1 MEPLKRFKPAEFSIV
16 QQKNVLYTSQNAG
29 KKIFLQKKLVFLSRF
44 RYVQVMT
51 KDLTQGKPFNLILG
65 FSVPLLFGY
74 LFQQFYNIVD
84 TVIVGK
90 FLGKEALAAV
100 GSTGSVNFLI
110 IGFCMGVCSGF
121 AIPVANKFGAKDFKT
136 MRQLIACSA
145 ELSAV
150 FSIAFAIL
158 TVLFCKPLLI
168 LMQTP
173 SNILDYA
180 SNYIRIIFAGI
191 PIVFLYNILA
201 GILRSVGDSR
211 TPLLFLVISSV
222 LNIAL
227 DLLFILVF
235 KLGVEGAAY
244 ATLLAQLI
252 SGLSCLIY
260 IAKKFEILHLT
271 KADWKIRP
279 QLFPKLIRTGFPMGL
294 QYSITAIGSVILQT
308 SVNTL
313 GSDAVAAITA
323 GAKTHIFF
331 CCPFDALGS
340 TMATWAGQNAGAGKL
355 PRIKKGLFQSSL
367 IGLVYSAAAF
377 FVLYF
382 FGKYFGLLFLS
393 AEETEILSMVH
404 FFLISNALFYFPL
417 TLVNVIR
424 FCIQGMGY
432 SRLAVLAGL
441 FELIGRALIAI
452 GFVPKF
458 GFKAACFASPTAW
471 ILADIF
477 LIIAFFACYKNLEK
491 KELIFRAGFDETRP
505 EF

>member
-1 MEPLKRFKPAEFSIV
+1 
-16 QQKNVLYTSQNAG
+16 
-29 KKIFLQKKLVFLSRF
+29 
-44 RYVQVMT
+44 MT
-51 KDLTQGKPFNLILG
+51 KDLTQGKPFELILG

-84 TVIVGK
+84 TVIVGQ

-121 AIPVANKFGAKDFKT
+121 SIPVANKFGAKDYNT
-136 MRQLIACSA
+136 MRQLVASSV

-150 FSIAFAIL
+150 FSLLFAIL
-158 TVLFCKPLLI
+158 TVAFCRPLLV
-168 LMQTP
+168 LMRTP
-173 SNILDYA
+173 ENILDYA

-191 PIVFLYNILA
+191 PVVFLYNILA
-201 GILRSVGDSR
+201 GILRAVGDSR

-227 DLLFILVF
+227 DLLFILIF

-244 ATLLAQLI
+244 ATVLAQFV
-252 SGLSCLIY
+252 SGISCLFY
-260 IAKKFEILHLT
+260 MMKKFEIIHL
-271 KADWKIRP
+271 KKSDWTIRTN
-279 QLFPKLIRTGFPMGL
+279 LFIKLISTGFPMGL

-313 GSDAVAAITA
+313 GSDAVAATTA
-323 GAKTHIFF
+323 GVKTHIFF
-331 CCPFDALGS
+331 CCPFDALGT

-355 PRIKKGLFQSSL
+355 PRIKKGLYQSSL
-367 IGLVYSAAAF
+367 IGLIYSIAAL
-377 FVLYF
+377 FVLYA
-382 FGKYFGLLFLS
+382 FGRKLGLLFLS
-393 AEETEILSMVH
+393 ADETEILGMVH

-452 GFVPKF
+452 LFVPHF
-458 GFKAACFASPTAW
+458 GFRAACFASPTAW
-471 ILADIF
+471 ILADVF
-477 LIIAFFACYKNLEK
+477 LITAFFACYRNLEE
-491 KELIFRAGFDETRP
+491 KELKFRAGFDEVR
-505 EF
+505 ED